1 MSLEATINKD
11 IITLMKAKD
20 KQALNALRAVKSAIL
35 LAKTEKGSKDEISE
49 EVEIKIL
56 QRLVKQRKE
65 SAQLYKEQGR
75 NDLFEEE
82 NAQLK
87 IIEKYLPAQIDEKT
101 LRLEIQKIISDTG
114 ASSMK
119 DMGKVMGMASKK
131 FAGTADNKLISTIVK
146 QALMS

>member
-131 FAGTADNKLISTIVK
+131 FAGTADNKLISIIVK